1 VALICKSETA
11 MILLLFGFGL
21 AFGQPLAPTAAP
33 TDAEW
38 TVPKECVASFKYYD
52 VSYNGCTKTGT
63 DGEGETDPWCATE
76 TDDDG
81 NFVVG
86 SGNYAWCP
94 TDTVSS
100 AYQCARFTPIALRGG
115 VNDSN
120 VRNGVFRCGRRCSST
135 SSSVQSRRE

>member
-1 VALICKSETA
+1 MSPSERRLTSAQISSYEAPFLRRQVRSTTETSTRSSRLFSFRSLLRPKGPGGDAAAVALICKSETA

-63 DGEGETDPWCATE
+63 DGEGEFINLLP
-76 TDDDG
+76 
-81 NFVVG
+81 
-86 SGNYAWCP
+86 
-94 TDTVSS
+94 
-100 AYQCARFTPIALRGG
+100 
-115 VNDSN
+115 
-120 VRNGVFRCGRRCSST
+120 
-135 SSSVQSRRE
+135 